1 MQMTENEILREY
13 NQAKDKKGQ
22 VTILADM
29 NMCEK
34 EDIIKLLLYHGVPE
48 EELPKPKPAQPK
60 VTRAVKKKA
69 DKASIGAEPVKIEIK
84 PISDPLQGMIDS
96 LTAISEKRKAKIERE
111 QMILDHIL
119 AAYGEL
125 MEARNLMKEE
135 SDGDTED

>member
-13 NQAKDKKGQ
+13 QQAKDKKGQ

-48 EELPKPKPAQPK
+48 EELRKPKPAQPK

-69 DKASIGAEPVKIEIK
+69 DKASIGAEQVKIEIK